1 VSSATHPRLLARGL
15 LFLALLG
22 LTQCSTSAS
31 PLAENGLLDLR
42 TWSFEQQGTVRLEGQ
57 WEFYWQDLRG
67 PADFADARPDFIK
80 VKGDWNK
87 FSVNGE
93 PVGADGYATYRL
105 RFLLQNPPDIMALKL
120 PGQFM
125 SFRAFV
131 NGKEIYK
138 SGEVGAGPEKTRAR
152 YRPGTAAF
160 VPALENE
167 IVIHIA
173 NYSHRV
179 GGLRN
184 AITLGTQEQIG
195 RAVTINLAFELF
207 VVGSLV
213 IMGLYHLGLYSLRRN
228 DPSTLHL
235 GIFCL
240 IIALR
245 NLMLGEIFLTT
256 LWPLDYNI
264 QSRIEYLTFYLAM
277 PSVFLF
283 LRSLYPAEFW
293 KWAIYA
299 ILGLSL
305 PFSVVVLFAPIKVF
319 TSTLLYFYIVTLLSG
334 LVGLIVLVRAIRRG
348 RDGARLIIAGSIIL
362 MATTVNDIFYG
373 EGKLDT
379 MILVPFGLFL
389 FILFQSYLLSARS
402 AAAFVAVENLSAY
415 LQNLNKAL
423 ERFVPQEFLKFLNR
437 ASIVEVNLGDQVQQ
451 EMTVL
456 FSDIRSFTALSETM
470 TPKENFDFL
479 NAYLRRMSPII
490 ATHKGFIDKY
500 IGDAIMAL
508 FPRSAEDA
516 LQASIDMQRQI
527 IHYNQKRMAVGYR
540 PIQIG
545 IGLHTGTLMLGT
557 IGGEDRMDGTVIAD
571 AVNLA
576 SRMEGLTKMYGAHI
590 LITGATLER
599 IPDHSKYH
607 TRLLDQVKVKGKT
620 EPVSVIEVLDGAPEE
635 EVSLKLKTRQDFE
648 RALALYLK
656 PDFHAARLA
665 FESVL
670 EQNPGDAAARLF
682 ASRCAYFEEHGVPP
696 DWAGVVAM
704 ESK

>member
-1 VSSATHPRLLARGL
+1 MFSQNDRPFLTGGL
-15 LFLALLG
+15 LCLALFATL
-22 LTQCSTSAS
+22 QCSKSAG
-31 PLAENGLLDLR
+31 PLATAGLLDLR
-42 TWSFEQQGTVRLEGQ
+42 NWSFEDQGSTRLEGE
-57 WEFYWQDLRG
+57 WEFYWQQLRYPG
-67 PADFADARPDFIK
+67 DFVNEKPDFIK

-87 FSVNGE
+87 HEVNGK
-93 PVGADGYATYRL
+93 PVGADGHATYRL
-105 RFLLQNPPDIMALKL
+105 KFLLQNPPDIMALKL

-131 NGKEIYK
+131 NGREIYK
-138 SGEVGAGPEKTRAR
+138 SGEVGSQPAQTEAR

-160 VPALENE
+160 VPATENE
-167 IVIHIA
+167 IVVHVA
-173 NYSHRV
+173 NFTHRV

-184 AITLGTQEQIG
+184 AITLGTEQQIA
-195 RAVTINLAFELF
+195 RAHTINLAFELF

-213 IMGLYHLGLYSLRRN
+213 IMGLYHLGLFSLRQN
-228 DPSTLHL
+228 DSSTLHL

-256 LWPLDYNI
+256 LWPLSYNI

-293 KWAIYA
+293 KWAIYT

-305 PFSVVVLFAPIKVF
+305 PFSLIVLLAPIKIF

-334 LVGLIVLVRAIRRG
+334 LIGLIVLVRAIRNG
-348 RDGARLIIAGSIIL
+348 RDGARLIIAGSLIL

-402 AAAFVAVENLSAY
+402 AAAFIAVENLSAY
-415 LQNLNKAL
+415 LQNLNRAL

-508 FPRSAEDA
+508 FPISAEDA
-516 LQASIDMQRQI
+516 LQAAIDMQAQI
-527 IHYNQKRMAVGYR
+527 IHYNAKRVAVGYR

-576 SRMEGLTKMYGAHI
+576 SRMEGLTKIYGAHI

-607 TRLLDQVKVKGKT
+607 TRLLDKVKVKGKS
-620 EPVSVIEVLDGAPEE
+620 EPVSVIEVLDGAPQE
-635 EVSLKLKTRQDFE
+635 EVSLKIETRQDFE
-648 RALALYLK
+648 KALQWYLK
-656 PDFHAARLA
+656 PDFHQARLA
-665 FESVL
+665 FEKVL
-670 EQNPGDAAARLF
+670 AINPNDVAARLF